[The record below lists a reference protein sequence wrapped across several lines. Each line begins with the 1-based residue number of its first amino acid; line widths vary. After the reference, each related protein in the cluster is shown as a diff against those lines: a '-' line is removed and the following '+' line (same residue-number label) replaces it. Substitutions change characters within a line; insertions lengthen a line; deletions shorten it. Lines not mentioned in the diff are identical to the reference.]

1 MGQLYEQQPSPSVP
15 LPDDR
20 LGRALGTNKPIV
32 SPPLPTGPKPA
43 TPAFPTP
50 EQLTTDPSLISKFG
64 AAKTTDLP
72 ALQQEQLDLAGRSA
86 QAEKESTVLT
96 GENTARQEKARTQL
110 LQESQQRDKAL
121 KEEHQKGLQEVSP
134 FAPTKET
141 ATDLAGL
148 FSLLTVATMG
158 SGGAGRYKGM
168 ATLASLTGAMKGY
181 NEGRKELFNKD
192 IKNFE
197 ENLKS
202 IQSHNDKINK
212 LYQDGMDSLSKNQEL
227 GEQKIKEAAA
237 LDNNGVIKK
246 LADMH
251 MYDKMGVAINTVI
264 KALQQAQDKID
275 ARKLEFEKISTQ
287 FANQKKLRE
296 EEAKNKP
303 PELYRAADGKI
314 YVWDRAKQQFAPAE
328 NAPEGLAKV
337 GAGTTRRDEKA
348 LQAIGPALRT
358 IAEQYPD
365 GTAEKLVGA
374 STEDKKRITY
384 AYRAL
389 ENSEETADFIARNPG
404 AVGAMAVVK
413 NYLKIDAINSIK
425 NQDEVAAATEKSQL
439 VDAAIDK
446 AVANKKISIKDAQDA
461 KILQKKLFNLA
472 LTDVQGSGQRG
483 SIYLD
488 KQFQNLYD
496 QASRGDTLLKIVKER
511 AKENNGNL
519 KIYKLNV
526 ERHDNPEQ
534 FPLLESESVEK
545 YMKDR
550 APVTTKTPTTE
561 HIKMLKESPDALTR
575 KHFDEAY
582 GEGAAK
588 KVLGN

>member
-287 FANQKKLRE
+287 FANQKKLRD

-303 PELYRAADGKI
+303 PELYTAADGKT

-328 NAPEGLAKV
+328 NAPAGLAK
-337 GAGTTRRDEKA
+337 AGTRSKTAAAADDVVSYLSDKGIQIADKKDRA
-348 LQAIGPALRT
+348 AVQSAVNAMANLQSLKNQISTDKDLVGRQGQIRQFTDRYIESFKNGGAEPTGSEEDQAALRFAKKYASMLTRYEQALAGSSRSGSTVAFQKRYNDLLSQNQFNAAGMNALLDDMSVEVARGAREKSPKIT
-358 IAEQYPD
+358 IGLMEQM
-365 GTAEKLVGA
+365 A
-374 STEDKKRITY
+374 S
-384 AYRAL
+384 
-389 ENSEETADFIARNPG
+389 DFESGMGDTP
-404 AVGAMAVVK
+404 VTPT
-413 NYLKIDAINSIK
+413 SP
-425 NQDEVAAATEKSQL
+425 VAAAPSL
-439 VDAAIDK
+439 P
-446 AVANKKISIKDAQDA
+446 
-461 KILQKKLFNLA
+461 
-472 LTDVQGSGQRG
+472 SGW
-483 SIYLD
+483 
-488 KQFQNLYD
+488 
-496 QASRGDTLLKIVKER
+496 TVKE
-511 AKENNGNL
+511 
-519 KIYKLNV
+519 
-526 ERHDNPEQ
+526 H
-534 FPLLESESVEK
+534 
-545 YMKDR
+545 
-550 APVTTKTPTTE
+550 
-561 HIKMLKESPDALTR
+561 
-575 KHFDEAY
+575 
-582 GEGAAK
+582 
-588 KVLGN
+588 

>member
-121 KEEHQKGLQEVSP
+121 KEEHQKGLQEASP

-303 PELYRAADGKI
+303 PELYRAADGKT
-314 YVWDRAKQQFAPAE
+314 YVWDRDKQQFAPAE
-328 NAPEGLAKV
+328 NAPAGLAKV
-337 GAGTTRRDEKA
+337 GTRSKTAAAADDVVSYLSDKGIQIADKKDRA
-348 LQAIGPALRT
+348 AVQSAVNAMANLQSLKNQISTDKDLVGRQGQIRQFTDRYIESFKNGGAEPTGSVEDQAALRFAKKYASMLTRYEQALAGSSRSGSTVAFQKRYNDLLSQNQFNAAGMNALLDDMSVEVARGAREKSPKIT
-358 IAEQYPD
+358 IGLMEQM
-365 GTAEKLVGA
+365 A
-374 STEDKKRITY
+374 S
-384 AYRAL
+384 
-389 ENSEETADFIARNPG
+389 DFESGMGDTP
-404 AVGAMAVVK
+404 VTPT
-413 NYLKIDAINSIK
+413 SP
-425 NQDEVAAATEKSQL
+425 VAAAPSL
-439 VDAAIDK
+439 P
-446 AVANKKISIKDAQDA
+446 
-461 KILQKKLFNLA
+461 
-472 LTDVQGSGQRG
+472 SGW
-483 SIYLD
+483 
-488 KQFQNLYD
+488 
-496 QASRGDTLLKIVKER
+496 TVKE
-511 AKENNGNL
+511 
-519 KIYKLNV
+519 
-526 ERHDNPEQ
+526 H
-534 FPLLESESVEK
+534 
-545 YMKDR
+545 
-550 APVTTKTPTTE
+550 
-561 HIKMLKESPDALTR
+561 
-575 KHFDEAY
+575 
-582 GEGAAK
+582 
-588 KVLGN
+588 

>member
-1 MGQLYEQQPSPSVP
+1 MAQEDLAYVGNA
-15 LPDDR
+15 
-20 LGRALGTNKPIV
+20 GRGSQGLAQALGTTTPVVKPR
-32 SPPLPTGPKPA
+32 LPTGPKPIPAAPVPEPAAAAPIVSEPQDTAEPDIGKIAALRGSKDEQAVLGGLSRA
-43 TPAFPTP
+43 TE
-50 EQLTTDPSLISKFG
+50 EQYKASSAAATLAQKAENDKTER
-64 AAKTTDLP
+64 AAKAAKDI
-72 ALQQEQLDLAGRSA
+72 A
-86 QAEKESTVLT
+86 
-96 GENTARQEKARTQL
+96 
-110 LQESQQRDKAL
+110 DKAKVISSQEEAATGKF
-121 KEEHQKGLQEVSP
+121 KEFV
-134 FAPTKET
+134 PTQSNAKDIG
-141 ATDLAGL
+141 AL
-148 FSLLTVATMG
+148 FSLLTVAAF
-158 SGGAGRYKGM
+158 GAGGQGRYAGM
-168 ATLASLTGAMKGY
+168 MAMKNMSGALQGYKEGRTDLFNKELKEYDKNFAAMKANNDLAQKTYNRAMELLSLDKEAGLAEMAHLASLDSNGVVAMQVRAHDW
-181 NEGRKELFNKD
+181 EGVGKSLETRAKAIRLSEEKREKLAQDAK
-192 IKNFE
+192 IKADALQE
-197 ENLKS
+197 T
-202 IQSHNDKINK
+202 QAR
-212 LYQDGMDSLSKNQEL
+212 NQEL
-227 GEQKIKEAAA
+227 RRHNSEMENLSRNR
-237 LDNNGVIKK
+237 LD
-246 LADMH
+246 A
-251 MYDKMGVAINTVI
+251 
-264 KALQQAQDKID
+264 
-275 ARKLEFEKISTQ
+275 
-287 FANQKKLRE
+287 
-296 EEAKNKP
+296 
-303 PELYRAADGKI
+303 
-314 YVWDRAKQQFAPAE
+314 
-328 NAPEGLAKV
+328 
-337 GAGTTRRDEKA
+337 GATRRDEKA

>member
-275 ARKLEFEKISTQ
+275 ARKLEFEKISAQ
-287 FANQKKLRE
+287 FSNQKKLRE

-303 PELYRAADGKI
+303 PELYRAADGKT

-328 NAPEGLAKV
+328 NAPAGLAK
-337 GAGTTRRDEKA
+337 AGTRSKTAAAADDVVSYLSDKGIQIADKKDRA
-348 LQAIGPALRT
+348 AVQSAVNAMANLQSLKNQISTDKDLVGRQGQIRQFTDRYIESFKNGGAEPTGSVEDQAALRFAKKYASMLTRYEQALAGSSRSGSTVAFQKRYNDLLSQNQFNAAGMNALLDDMSVEVARGAREKSPKIT
-358 IAEQYPD
+358 IGLMEQM
-365 GTAEKLVGA
+365 A
-374 STEDKKRITY
+374 S
-384 AYRAL
+384 
-389 ENSEETADFIARNPG
+389 DFESGMGDTP
-404 AVGAMAVVK
+404 VTPT
-413 NYLKIDAINSIK
+413 SP
-425 NQDEVAAATEKSQL
+425 VAAAPSL
-439 VDAAIDK
+439 P
-446 AVANKKISIKDAQDA
+446 
-461 KILQKKLFNLA
+461 
-472 LTDVQGSGQRG
+472 SGW
-483 SIYLD
+483 
-488 KQFQNLYD
+488 
-496 QASRGDTLLKIVKER
+496 TVKE
-511 AKENNGNL
+511 
-519 KIYKLNV
+519 
-526 ERHDNPEQ
+526 H
-534 FPLLESESVEK
+534 
-545 YMKDR
+545 
-550 APVTTKTPTTE
+550 
-561 HIKMLKESPDALTR
+561 
-575 KHFDEAY
+575 
-582 GEGAAK
+582 
-588 KVLGN
+588 